1 MRNAYDKIWSETI
14 YKMYYNCRPFSNCKN
29 VPIRYKTV
37 ANKATI
43 FVKNREGVPI
53 HVYLIMLKSISW
65 RIHKKLIRVV
75 IYWDCTN

>member
-1 MRNAYDKIWSETI
+1 MIKYEVKQFTKCIITADPLVIV
-14 YKMYYNCRPFSNCKN
+14 KN